1 MPLESFVMISSCRIQ
16 NHVFTISLRIV
27 LHWLSVMI
35 RKPNS
40 GTSQYHTRWHFLGY
54 SFSEMIHI
62 LNLILPCILL
72 ADKILTLRTAWL
84 LQHMLHFHSFWR
96 KNLMLL
102 NGRGAFKC
110 AGHCRTFFFPL
121 WLSQRLP
128 KCGCWER
135 LLLKVK
141 FFSSLKSVSC
151 QQNSNK
157 WPFEWQYLCKL
168 SIILCLL
175 GLEV

>member
-110 AGHCRTFFFPL
+110 AGHRRTFFFSPL
-121 WLSQRLP
+121 TFPKTPEMWLLRETALES
-128 KCGCWER
+128 E
-135 LLLKVK
+135 V
-141 FFSSLKSVSC
+141 FF
-151 QQNSNK
+151 
-157 WPFEWQYLCKL
+157 
-168 SIILCLL
+168 IT
-175 GLEV
+175 

>member
-1 MPLESFVMISSCRIQ
+1 MISSCRIQ

-40 GTSQYHTRWHFLGY
+40 GTSQYHARQHFLGY

-110 AGHCRTFFFPL
+110 AGHRRTFFFFPFDF
-121 WLSQRLP
+121 P
-128 KCGCWER
+128 KDSRNVAVDRDCSW
-135 LLLKVK
+135 KWS
-141 FFSSLKSVSC
+141 FFSSFKSVSC

-157 WPFEWQYLCKL
+157 WLFEWQYLCKL

>member
-40 GTSQYHTRWHFLGY
+40 GTSQYHTRQHFLGY

-102 NGRGAFKC
+102 NGRGALKC
-110 AGHCRTFFFPL
+110 AGHCRTFFFPFDFPKDSRNVAVERDCSWKWSIFHHL
-121 WLSQRLP
+121 NQCHVSKTAISDRL
-128 KCGCWER
+128 
-135 LLLKVK
+135 
-141 FFSSLKSVSC
+141 
-151 QQNSNK
+151 ND
-157 WPFEWQYLCKL
+157 
-168 SIILCLL
+168 SIY
-175 GLEV
+175 VNYP